1 MDNGKVP
8 VDPPPPGNP
17 PVGEPYASPEVDAS
31 GAGESLPP
39 DRPNPKSEGDL
50 NGR

>member
-1 MDNGKVP
+1 MDNSKVA

-17 PVGEPYASPEVDAS
+17 PVGEPYVSPEVDAPC
-31 GAGESLPP
+31 ARESLPR
-39 DRPNPKSEGDL
+39 DRPDPKSEGDP